1 MPWPRGCALLVGVL
15 TARCVVGQEQAE
27 QAATDVGSVGDVGAT
42 WRGSTDR
49 FGLERP
55 PAAGGSTGIEPG
67 FDPTGGYSEGGVQAT
82 TAPPRLKEGATV
94 VSPASRPLSAQAA
107 PASSHKPKHAL
118 ARFGVL
124 EDVEEGFDKS
134 MFWQRLADYLEV
146 YTRPRLLPPTHHP
159 LSSSSPNARPLLA
172 LPRCPPWA
180 SLHPT
185 SCPRSRQRHGPKQA
199 RPPTHPTLRRHAL
212 ARGAPILAA
221 PATALMLLG
230 RLARCPT
237 AVLAATRR

>member
-146 YTRPRLLPPTHHP
+146 YTRPRLLPPTTPSPPPLPTRAHCSRYLAAHHGPPCIPPRAPDPGNATAPSRQGPPPTP
-159 LSSSSPNARPLLA
+159 LLGATRLHAARPSLLR
-172 LPRCPPWA
+172 P
-180 SLHPT
+180 
-185 SCPRSRQRHGPKQA
+185 
-199 RPPTHPTLRRHAL
+199 RPP
-212 ARGAPILAA
+212 
-221 PATALMLLG
+221 
-230 RLARCPT
+230 
-237 AVLAATRR
+237 